1 MYAERITDPSGK
13 LLGVQILRNET
24 TPLSTIEGKRSEMC
38 NMLMAI
44 HRQEAFFKRC
54 GIFCTIPINDNDD
67 AALMAFN
74 HPFQYALAKMPY
86 INLQIKQKL
95 YTAFDDLSRG
105 CNPVWLG
112 DVGNNDIPF
121 TQYCETV
128 VLNETFSSAELL
140 KENFAELI
148 KNIRRYSDKVV
159 VRATDFKQR
168 EILHNAGVWGCTG
181 MYPPLQFRKIHLLM

>member
-1 MYAERITDPSGK
+1 MFAERITDTSGI

-24 TPLSTIEGKRSEMC
+24 SPLSTIEGRRSEMC

-44 HRQEAFFKRC
+44 HRQEAFFKRR
-54 GIFCTIPINDNDD
+54 GVFCTIPINDNDD
-67 AALMAFN
+67 AALVAFD
-74 HPFQYALAKMPY
+74 HPCRYALAKMPY
-86 INLQIKQKL
+86 IILQIKQNL

-105 CNPVWLG
+105 VNPVWLG

-128 VLNETFSSAELL
+128 VLNETFTSTELQ
-140 KENFAELI
+140 KETFPVLI

-159 VRATDFKQR
+159 VRATDFDQR
-168 EILHNAGVWGCTG
+168 KVLHNAGVWGCTG
-181 MYPPLQFRKIHLLM
+181 MYPPLQFKKIHLLM